1 MKNIT
6 NYYVEDK
13 SKLISNK
20 DAYIVGKK
28 FRITVLSH
36 RLVRIEYSEKG
47 LFEDRPTSLIIN
59 RSFPKID
66 YFITESDSM
75 IEINTGVF
83 TLTYVKDSPIKSGIL
98 SVISLALTIPIL
110 VKTKVIAKK
119 YAINFFIVSQSPFSN
134 LK

>member
-83 TLTYVKDSPIKSGIL
+83 TLTYVKIVLLNQEYYLVIL
-98 SVISLALTIPIL
+98 RQLLMVLRRNGRLIIQ
-110 VKTKVIAKK
+110 K
-119 YAINFFIVSQSPFSN
+119 
-134 LK
+134 

>member
-66 YFITESDSM
+66 YFITELM
-75 IEINTGVF
+75 LKIVLLNQEYYLV
-83 TLTYVKDSPIKSGIL
+83 IL
-98 SVISLALTIPIL
+98 RLSLMVLRRNGRLITQ
-110 VKTKVIAKK
+110 K
-119 YAINFFIVSQSPFSN
+119 
-134 LK
+134 

>member
-36 RLVRIEYSEKG
+36 RLVRIEYSE
-47 LFEDRPTSLIIN
+47 
-59 RSFPKID
+59 
-66 YFITESDSM
+66 
-75 IEINTGVF
+75 
-83 TLTYVKDSPIKSGIL
+83 
-98 SVISLALTIPIL
+98 
-110 VKTKVIAKK
+110 
-119 YAINFFIVSQSPFSN
+119 
-134 LK
+134 

>member
-66 YFITESDSM
+66 YFIT
-75 IEINTGVF
+75 
-83 TLTYVKDSPIKSGIL
+83 
-98 SVISLALTIPIL
+98 
-110 VKTKVIAKK
+110 
-119 YAINFFIVSQSPFSN
+119 
-134 LK
+134 